1 MRNLLFAF
9 GLAIVTLL
17 GTAAVLGLVLLVAV
31 EVRCLLRVN
40 RQLAASTDEPRFFAD
55 VAADLDI
62 RAELERYRVAA
73 CRREAGPRLPHL

>member
-1 MRNLLFAF
+1 MRNLLFSF

-40 RQLAASTDEPRFFAD
+40 RQLGTPTDEPRFFAD
-55 VAADLDI
+55 VGADLDVS
-62 RAELERYRVAA
+62 AELERYR
-73 CRREAGPRLPHL
+73 